1 MQPASKVETKGSSL
15 LHLCIWV
22 LVGDSPYIVSH
33 QSYPNNVCSSV
44 CAVSTVRLLQLIS
57 QRGRQDFTFDIIG
70 VAIWTLIEV
79 NTAIVCA
86 CIMTL
91 KPLIAKLFPNLL
103 DPRGMSLDTPP
114 GAVVSQGGRP
124 LTIGSKPFRVIRESW
139 LLVHDHR
146 VDSDAPILRELRD
159 AGGIKNGR
167 VSLQA
172 LEAQQQD
179 DFQDVDLP
187 AALPAA
193 RIHGSDMFDSS
204 STEQLTLPEPASLPA
219 EATHFKRR

>member
-1 MQPASKVETKGSSL
+1 M
-15 LHLCIWV
+15 
-22 LVGDSPYIVSH
+22 
-33 QSYPNNVCSSV
+33 
-44 CAVSTVRLLQLIS
+44 RLLQLIS
-57 QRGRQDFTFDIIG
+57 QTGGQDFTFDIIG

-103 DPRGMSLDTPP
+103 DPRTSAADTPP

-146 VDSDAPILRELRD
+146 VGVGFDSDTPILRGLRD
-159 AGGIKNGR
+159 EQGGESGQ
-167 VSLQA
+167 VSLQDIEA
-172 LEAQQQD
+172 LHND
-179 DFQDVDLP
+179 HDYDLDLP

-193 RIHGSDMFDSS
+193 RIQGKDGFDSS
-204 STEQLTLPEPASLPA
+204 STEQLTLPEGRSVYHA
-219 EATHFKRR
+219 K